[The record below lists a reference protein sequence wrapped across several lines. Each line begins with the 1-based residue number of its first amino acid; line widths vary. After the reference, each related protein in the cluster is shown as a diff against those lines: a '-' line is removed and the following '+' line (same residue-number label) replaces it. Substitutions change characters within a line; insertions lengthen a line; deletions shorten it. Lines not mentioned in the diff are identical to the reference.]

1 MKRVQWIDSAR
12 FLAMFWILIG
22 HYLATFYPAALTLW
36 EPGPWWWLLGGF
48 PGKLAFSLYFV
59 LLGYFASSTK
69 AFSVPGFAR
78 YTLRRYLQL
87 AFFGFLATLLF
98 ILGGYA
104 VTWVFHQADESVFRI
119 LSDGPRYNL
128 IYLLRDGFLLEDHY
142 IDSFWCMPHLLLAS
156 LICRLYGYLPE
167 HIRPLPRCALLCAL
181 IALLLVLN
189 PEFFIWVVVALMGC
203 LLRLAIETAS
213 CFPLLEKSGV
223 RLLILLLSIL
233 VLKIPIEEG
242 PLLFFIEGTV
252 DSIWMLL
259 LSRNLRA
266 QDLLSRSPLPW
277 LGGLTMGIFVIHTP
291 VYALLDSSLIPLLR
305 RILPDAVVLPLFFL
319 PAVGFCT
326 APILSCSCMPESARL
341 SPSDRTGPGSQICFP
356 GPFSYFQSFQTSGQ

>member
-1 MKRVQWIDSAR
+1 MRRVQWIDSAR

-22 HYLATFYPAALTLW
+22 HYLAVFYPAALSLW

-59 LLGYFASSTK
+59 LLGYFASSAK
-69 AFSVPGFAR
+69 PFSLRAFSR

-87 AFFGFLATLLF
+87 VFFGFLATLLF

-104 VTWVFHQADESVFRI
+104 VTWVFHLADESVFRI

-156 LICRLYGYLPE
+156 LICKLYGYLPE
-167 HIRPLPRCALLCAL
+167 GIRPLLRCAILCSL
-181 IALLLVLN
+181 IALLLLLN
-189 PEFFIWVVVALMGC
+189 AEFFIWVVVALLGC
-203 LLRLAIETAS
+203 LLRLAIDAAEQI
-213 CFPLLEKSGV
+213 PLLEKPGV
-223 RLLILLLSIL
+223 RLIILLLSIA

-259 LSRNLRA
+259 LSRNARA

-277 LGGLTMGIFVIHTP
+277 LGRITLGIFVIHTP

-305 RILPDAVVLPLFFL
+305 KILPDAVVLPLFFL
-319 PAVGFCT
+319 PAVGLC
-326 APILSCSCMPESARL
+326 ILGAWLLHRGYSLLQR
-341 SPSDRTGPGSQICFP
+341 RTRKREAVPV
-356 GPFSYFQSFQTSGQ
+356 